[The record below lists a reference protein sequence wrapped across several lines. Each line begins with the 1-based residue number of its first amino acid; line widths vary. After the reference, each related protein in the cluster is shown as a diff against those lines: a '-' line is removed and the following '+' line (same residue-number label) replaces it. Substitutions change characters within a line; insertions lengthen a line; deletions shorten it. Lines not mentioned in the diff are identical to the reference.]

1 MVIFT
6 PQHANCVG
14 VFNPANSAFSCVDIS
29 STVSGSD
36 MFRSATRASN
46 GLVIMAPSSVDCVGV
61 FDPET
66 NVFSCVDISH
76 TVGSSGGFNGAATA
90 TSGLVVF
97 APYSTD
103 CVGVFDPANNAFSC
117 VDISSAYSNSDLY
130 LHMGARFKGATRANN
145 GLIIFAPHK
154 ANCVGIF
161 DPETNAFSCVSL
173 SSTISSTDAEF
184 HGAATASNGLIILAP
199 SQAHCVGVFNPINSS
214 FTCVDVSET
223 VSFSDYNYK
232 FAGATTAEN
241 GLVVF
246 SPHNADCVG
255 IFDPMNSDFRC
266 VDITSTVS
274 TASGKFG
281 DPATTSSGLVV
292 FPAYR
297 GNCIGVFD
305 PRLHIPPS
313 PPPPSPSPPPPLPSP
328 LQPGATN
335 YLRFNTIAVWNP
347 NCCVS
352 MGQIIFYSNSGA
364 EIDMSGVVA
373 TNPGGSNPVNEGPE
387 KTLIAASLTSNE
399 KWLDFNYGDLV
410 LAFPNTVQV
419 ASYSFTNVHA
429 NRDRTPVRWMHQ
441 MMASVGSRWTVPMRT
456 LHTCFRAWTR
466 AKTAR
471 QSSAL
476 LDRSRCV
483 STFLGIEPLDA
494 GPAPH

>member
-1 MVIFT
+1 M
-6 PQHANCVG
+6 
-14 VFNPANSAFSCVDIS
+14 
-29 STVSGSD
+29 
-36 MFRSATRASN
+36 
-46 GLVIMAPSSVDCVGV
+46 
-61 FDPET
+61 
-66 NVFSCVDISH
+66 
-76 TVGSSGGFNGAATA
+76 
-90 TSGLVVF
+90 
-97 APYSTD
+97 
-103 CVGVFDPANNAFSC
+103 
-117 VDISSAYSNSDLY
+117 
-130 LHMGARFKGATRANN
+130 
-145 GLIIFAPHK
+145 
-154 ANCVGIF
+154 
-161 DPETNAFSCVSL
+161 
-173 SSTISSTDAEF
+173 
-184 HGAATASNGLIILAP
+184 
-199 SQAHCVGVFNPINSS
+199 GVFNPINSS

-364 EIDMSGVVA
+364 EIDMSGAVA

-441 MMASVGSRWTVPMRT
+441 MMASIGSRWTVPMRT